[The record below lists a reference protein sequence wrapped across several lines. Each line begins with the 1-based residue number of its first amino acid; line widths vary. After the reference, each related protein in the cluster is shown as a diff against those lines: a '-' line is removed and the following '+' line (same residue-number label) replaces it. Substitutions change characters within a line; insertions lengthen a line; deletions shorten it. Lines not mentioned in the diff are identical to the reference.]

1 MTASK
6 PTMAFVD
13 HSFHKTTGSADFYI
27 KEFLAPHFEITRYQ
41 DEAWHGGKHVA
52 VSELNK
58 YEYVFFC
65 QIINPLLDLRKLK
78 AKIIWAPM
86 YGGVRLNYFYWKS
99 LSYLPIKIL
108 CFSERIYER
117 CQKFGID
124 VLKVRYFLDPDAFR
138 IPLPPP
144 NKIIPFFWYRGSI
157 TFADL
162 KKIIDPKQIDSF
174 IYKSNPDPFCQK
186 EIISAD
192 DIKNFKMRIIEGG
205 YSSKEE
211 YLALLSEANV
221 FIAPREKEGIGMSFL
236 EAMAMGQC
244 VIANNDAT
252 MNEYIK
258 HEYTGYLFDL
268 QNPKMLDFSHL
279 ESVIHRS
286 QEKARSG
293 YEEWEEDRKKV
304 VPFIESHASI

>member
-1 MTASK
+1 MNDSR
-6 PTMAFVD
+6 PTLAFVD

-27 KEFLAPHFEITRYQ
+27 KEFLEPYFEVTRYQ
-41 DEAWHGGKHVA
+41 DEAWHGGKHVV

-58 YEYVFFC
+58 YDYVFFC
-65 QIINPLLDLRKLK
+65 QTINPLLELARLK

-99 LSYLPIKIL
+99 LSLLPIKVL
-108 CFSERIYER
+108 CFSDKIYER
-117 CQKFGID
+117 CKKFGID
-124 VLKVRYFLDPDAFR
+124 TLKVQYFLDPSTYHS
-138 IPLPPP
+138 PLPQGRV
-144 NKIIPFFWYRGSI
+144 NIFFWYRGSI

-192 DIKNFKMRIIEGG
+192 DIKNFKMRIIEDG
-205 YSSKEE
+205 YSSKED
-211 YLALLSEANV
+211 YLALLSQANV

-244 VIANNDAT
+244 VIGNNDAT
-252 MNEYIK
+252 MNEYIR
-258 HEYTGYLFDL
+258 HEDTGHLFDL
-268 QNPKMLDFSHL
+268 QNPKILDFSQL
-279 ESVIHRS
+279 ESVMLRS
-286 QEKARSG
+286 RGRSTCWICAVERG
-293 YEEWEEDRKKV
+293 
-304 VPFIESHASI
+304 